1 MRRIGALAVAAILIL
16 TAMLIPS
23 ISMGM
28 PFAKG
33 QPTSSPA
40 RMTNYTLT
48 VEAFEWLGEAPVSN
62 LSFMLMMN
70 DSHIEGRTNSTGMF
84 SYNWVGVR
92 AQNVYAPVTG
102 LILESNYTAIRICN
116 TVLDTATIRPEER
129 FVSYAGYYSSNRTFY
144 EDILS
149 GLWVTV
155 TANRTFILCQMWV
168 ERGRAVRV
176 SDYDPAQGKIQLYV
190 NPGLPIYDAAATD
203 YEDWYFVPIGYPITI
218 MDLPD
223 FTGAT
228 KYTPLTVTIGQ
239 NTSVI
244 NWTYHAT
251 VEFSRKIQKAVE
263 QRLIWYD
270 SQGFPLED
278 VRRDYLQT
286 VAMFEQASD
295 LMGSGNYS
303 MGLNYLSEAQDRSKY
318 VGTELDNVDSYVK
331 MTVLLV
337 TLFSYGFSR
346 LIPTLFIGDEKRR
359 LMASI
364 ALYFGIFAAFTLTQ
378 PHVKVALTMAIGSLT
393 GYADQSA
400 VHMDLLMTLT
410 AAFIWSTFLYLLM
423 FAISSL
429 RTLSFAG
436 FIMDVAMRNMKARR
450 NRTLLTMATVA
461 LIVGASVAF
470 VNISSGRNIVET
482 GRWAGSSKKAL
493 MIETR
498 GESFPPIE
506 QYEVSWLKD
515 QPWAKEVSYEEPL
528 SGNLLIGKQVMTLS
542 IEIMKGQIPVAE
554 NLGGKEIDPVFYGKY
569 YNLSRYLI
577 GSLPSTNERAILL
590 PSSIQNVGVGDY
602 VELVVHMMSSV
613 SERPVEITKSIG
625 TFKVKGLFN
634 PFDPEFSGLKRLD
647 GNPLFTDANKL
658 VLVPIGINLT
668 GISQI
673 RQVTVIAT
681 DDADVQRL
689 AKEIAFMFSQAVTA
703 NADGQAAKYQ
713 EVFMFSVAGGWAQL
727 IPLVIAGLLT
737 YNIVGATVLERKR
750 DISTMA
756 VLGANPSNVTQIFI
770 AEVIVLGFIS
780 TLIGFFGS
788 YFLNF
793 FVMMGA
799 SLLKLFGISVA
810 GGGLATGQW
819 SLSAIAVALFS
830 GVIITTLAGLIPT
843 LRVQNISLMERTK
856 RRVIPL
862 EANRMGLLSEY
873 VLPLRVPSLDGELL
887 FNFLKEVFQERLRDI
902 EAKYDLY
909 QDGTFQV
916 GFRVKGWAS
925 NDVSAVV
932 DLTIRVERR
941 GESLYMTLVFPDV
954 LRDSKPFQAFLYKLE
969 RNLISYTTWREARVR
984 IKIIRGAVTAP
995 TIRTLEDIINDLRAL
1010 QQQIDDVGGKLDKLE
1025 SMRTKITATVF
1036 TEFDTRYRGEMAK
1049 LVKKL
1054 RPLGMELE
1062 PYRDSLRKEIREIT
1076 TKVEKL
1082 SASYSLG
1089 EMSKEEYESQSGPLE
1104 IRLKALRQNSDKIEE
1119 LFRQLKTRVTT

>member
-1 MRRIGALAVAAILIL
+1 MKRIGAFALAAIPML
-16 TAMLIPS
+16 AMMLIPS
-23 ISMGM
+23 ASMGIQI
-28 PFAKG
+28 ARG
-33 QPTSSPA
+33 QPTSSIA
-40 RMTNYTLT
+40 QMTNYTLS
-48 VEAFEWLGEAPVSN
+48 VEVFEWMGETPVSN
-62 LSFMLMMN
+62 LSFILTMN
-70 DSHIEGRTNSTGMF
+70 DTRIEGRTNSTGMF
-84 SYNWVGVR
+84 SYNWVGER
-92 AQNVYAPVTG
+92 AQNVYAPVRG
-102 LILESNYTAIRICN
+102 LMLGSNYTAIRICN
-116 TVLDTATIRPEER
+116 TVLDTATIMPEGR
-129 FVSYAGYYSSNRTFY
+129 YISYAGYYSSNRTFY
-144 EDILS
+144 EDILA
-149 GLWVTV
+149 GLWTSVTK
-155 TANRTFILCQMWV
+155 NRTYILCQMWV
-168 ERGRAVRV
+168 DRGRAVRV
-176 SDYDPAQGKIQLYV
+176 SDYDPAQGKIELYV
-190 NPGLPIYDAAATD
+190 NPGLRIYEVSATD
-203 YEDWYFVPIGYPITI
+203 YEDWYFVPIGYPIEI
-218 MDLPD
+218 MDVPD
-223 FTGAT
+223 FMGTT
-228 KYTPLTVTIGQ
+228 SYSPLTVTIGG

-244 NWTYHAT
+244 NWTQHAT
-251 VEFSRKIQKAVE
+251 IEFSRKTQKAIE

-286 VAMFEQASD
+286 VVMFEQAAV
-295 LMGSGNYS
+295 LIGKGNYS
-303 MGLNYLSEAQDRSKY
+303 MGLNYLTEAQDRSAY
-318 VGTELDNVDSYVK
+318 VGTELDNIDTYVK

-346 LIPTLFIGDEKRR
+346 LIPTLFIGDEKKR

-364 ALYFGIFAAFTLTQ
+364 VLYFGIFAAFTLTQ
-378 PHVKVALTMAIGSLT
+378 PHVKVALAMAIGSLT
-393 GYADQSA
+393 GYADLST

-410 AAFIWSTFLYLLM
+410 AAFIWSTFLFLLM

-436 FIMDVAMRNMKARR
+436 FVMDVAMRNMKARR
-450 NRTLLTMATVA
+450 NRTLLTVATVA

-470 VNISSGRNIVET
+470 VNISSGRGIVET
-482 GRWAGSSKKAL
+482 GRWPGSAKKVL
-493 MIETR
+493 IIEPR
-498 GESFPPIE
+498 GESFPAIE
-506 QYEVSWLKD
+506 QYEVSWLRG
-515 QPWAKEVSYEEPL
+515 QTWAKDVGYEAPL
-528 SGNLLIGKQVMTLS
+528 SGNILIGKQTMTVS
-542 IEIMKGQIPVAE
+542 IEIRKGQIPVAE
-554 NLGGKEIDPVFYGKY
+554 ALSGKTFDPVFYRRY
-569 YNLSRYLI
+569 YNLSQYLI
-577 GSLPSTNERAILL
+577 GSLPTTNERGILL
-590 PSSIQNVGVGDY
+590 SSRISANVGVGDS
-602 VELVVHMMSSV
+602 VELVIHMINAMAQMP
-613 SERPVEITKSIG
+613 EEIETSIG
-625 TFKVKGLFN
+625 IFVVKGLF
-634 PFDPEFSGLKRLD
+634 DPEQVSGLTRLD
-647 GNPLFTDANKL
+647 GKPLFTDANKL
-658 VLVPIGINLT
+658 ILVPNGLAPPNIT
-668 GISQI
+668 QI
-673 RQVTVIAT
+673 REVTVIAK
-681 DDADVQRL
+681 DDVDVQQL
-689 AKEIAFMFSQAVTA
+689 AREIAFMFSQAATA
-703 NADGQAAKYQ
+703 NSNGQAVRFQ
-713 EVFMFSVAGGWAQL
+713 EIFMFSVAGGWAQL

-737 YNIVGATVLERKR
+737 YNIVGATVLERRR

-793 FVMMGA
+793 FVTMGT
-799 SLLKLFGISVA
+799 SLLELLGISVA

-830 GVIITTLAGLIPT
+830 GVIITALAGLIPT

-887 FNFLKEVFQERLRDI
+887 FSFLKEVFQERLRDI

-916 GFRVKGWAS
+916 GFKVKGWAS

-954 LRDSKPFQAFLYKLE
+954 LRDSKPFQEFLYKLE

-995 TIRTLEDIINDLRAL
+995 TVRTLEDIIDDLRVL
-1010 QQQIDDVGGKLDKLE
+1010 QQQIDEVGGKLDKLE

-1089 EMSKEEYESQSGPLE
+1089 EMSKEDYESQNGPLE

-1119 LFRQLKTRVTT
+1119 LFRQLKARVTT

>member
-1 MRRIGALAVAAILIL
+1 MNRIGALALATIFIL
-16 TAMLIPS
+16 TIMLIPS
-23 ISMGM
+23 TSMGM
-28 PFAKG
+28 PFARG
-33 QPTSSPA
+33 QPTLSA
-40 RMTNYTLT
+40 TKMTNYTLT
-48 VEAFEWLGEAPVSN
+48 VEAFEWFGETPVSN

-70 DSHIEGRTNSTGMF
+70 DTHIEGRTNSTGMF
-84 SYNWVGVR
+84 SYNWIGER
-92 AQNVYAPVTG
+92 AQNVYAPVSG

-116 TVLDTATIRPEER
+116 TVLDTASIRPGDR

-144 EDILS
+144 EGILS
-149 GLWVTV
+149 GLWASVTV
-155 TANRTFILCQMWV
+155 NRTFILCQMWV
-168 ERGRAVRV
+168 ERGRAVRI

-190 NPGLPIYDAAATD
+190 NPGLPIYEATATD
-203 YEDWYFVPIGYPITI
+203 YEDWYFVPIGYPIKI
-218 MDLPD
+218 MDMPD
-223 FTGAT
+223 FTGTT
-228 KYTPLTVTIGQ
+228 KYSPLTVTIGE

-251 VEFSRKIQKAVE
+251 VEFSRKIQKAIE

-303 MGLNYLSEAQDRSKY
+303 TGLSYLSEAQDRSTF

-346 LIPTLFIGDEKRR
+346 LIPTLFIGDEKKR

-364 ALYFGIFAAFTLTQ
+364 VLYFGIFAAFTLTQ

-393 GYADQSA
+393 GYADQST
-400 VHMDLLMTLT
+400 VHMDVLMTLT
-410 AAFIWSTFLYLLM
+410 AAFIWSTFLFLLM

-470 VNISSGRNIVET
+470 VNISSGRDIVET
-482 GRWAGSSKKAL
+482 GRWAGSAKKVL
-493 MIETR
+493 IIEPR
-498 GESFPPIE
+498 GESFPAIE
-506 QYEVSWLKD
+506 QYEVSWLRD

-528 SGNLLIGKQVMTLS
+528 SGNLLIGRQVMTVS
-542 IEIMKGQIPVAE
+542 IEIMKGQISVAE
-554 NLGGKEIDPVFYGKY
+554 ALSGKTIDPVFYRKY
-569 YNLSRYLI
+569 YNLSKYLI
-577 GSLPSTNERAILL
+577 GSLPTANERGILL
-590 PSSIQNVGVGDY
+590 PTIPNVGVGDY
-602 VELVVHMMSSV
+602 VELVIHMISSV
-613 SERPVEITKSIG
+613 SERPVDIKRSIG
-625 TFKVKGLFN
+625 TFVVKGLF
-634 PFDPEFSGLKRLD
+634 DPELVSSLKRLD

-658 VLVPIGINLT
+658 VLLPNGIIPSD
-668 GISQI
+668 ISQI
-673 RQVTVIAT
+673 RGVTVIAT

-703 NADGQAAKYQ
+703 NADGQAVRFQ
-713 EVFMFSVAGGWAQL
+713 EIFMFSVAGGWAQL

-770 AEVIVLGFIS
+770 AEVIVMGFIS

-793 FVMMGA
+793 FVTMGA
-799 SLLKLFGISVA
+799 SLLELIGIRVA

-819 SLSAIAVALFS
+819 SLSAIVVALFS
-830 GVIITTLAGLIPT
+830 GVIITALAGLIPT

-862 EANRMGLLSEY
+862 EASRMGLLSEY

-916 GFRVKGWAS
+916 GFKVKGWAS

-995 TIRTLEDIINDLRAL
+995 TVRTLEDIINDLRVL
-1010 QQQIDDVGGKLDKLE
+1010 QQQIDEVGGKLDKLE

-1036 TEFDTRYRGEMAK
+1036 TEFDTRYRGDMAK

-1062 PYRDSLRKEIREIT
+1062 PYRESLRKEIREIT
-1076 TKVEKL
+1076 TRVEKL

-1089 EMSKEEYESQSGPLE
+1089 EMPKEEYESQNGPLE

-1119 LFRQLKTRVTT
+1119 LFRQLKSRVTT